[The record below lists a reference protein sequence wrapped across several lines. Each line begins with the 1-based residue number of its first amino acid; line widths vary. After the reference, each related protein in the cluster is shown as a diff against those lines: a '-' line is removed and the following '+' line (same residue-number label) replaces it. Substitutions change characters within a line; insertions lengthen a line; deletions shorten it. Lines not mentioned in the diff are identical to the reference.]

1 MAASLGEMSMTL
13 FHRIMESFQQ
23 AGESSSTTAE
33 NDLALAKA
41 VILIEVAT
49 YDEDY
54 DQREQHCIRQL
65 LQTEFGLTATEVDEL
80 LKQAEFYRKDH
91 PDIFYSTR
99 KINNTLSVE
108 EKRTF
113 MTQVWKVVL
122 ADGKVDYSEDVL
134 TRKLIQLLHLD
145 RIEWVRSRDQAKIEL
160 GEQSDNNQ

>member
-13 FHRIMESFQQ
+13 FHRIMDSFQT
-23 AGESSSTTAE
+23 GKSTGTSGE

-54 DQREQHCIRQL
+54 DKREQQCIRQL
-65 LQTEFGLTATEVDEL
+65 LQTEFGLSASQVDEL
-80 LKQAEFYRKDH
+80 LKQAEFYRKDN

-108 EKRTF
+108 EKRAF

-145 RIEWVRSRDQAKIEL
+145 RIEWVRTRDQAKKDL
-160 GEQSDNNQ
+160 GEQCDNNQ